1 MDYKQ
6 NYIKYK
12 TKYLSLKETYLNNQ
26 LGGEFINR
34 GSFGCVYKPPFKC
47 RENNCEG
54 DKCTHG
60 ISKVMLQRA
69 AEDEKFI
76 YDSLQ
81 LDRID
86 AAQRFFIGKPHMCTP
101 EIPETELQKCIAEE
115 YEFDNPEK
123 LPYNKQLIF
132 ENGGIDLLALINH
145 GIVIRNPTEKK
156 KIGDYILRNLMNIA
170 SGITLLNNNNICHND
185 IKIDNIVTG
194 LDDTINIASVND
206 RFRLIDF
213 GLSVNYSPDL
223 MPNIEI
229 AEQNIIDAAI
239 NSTNG
244 SCLDRILVHF
254 ILENH
259 KDLRKLDI
267 NIIKNDLIER
277 FGYLNHNNE
286 IIHLMF
292 PLMHYYEHGIIESFT
307 NFFKN
312 HIRYET
318 LEKSILETLNFIYAR
333 ADTYQFG
340 YLLFDLAYFG
350 IFNKAQSIKIYEF
363 LEEKKLLHFN
373 PDERPLSIEIE
384 SLYRELLGKL
394 LSESSS
400 SEQLDKYKMKRAS
413 STPIKKATSVVIPRT
428 PSTP

>member
-1 MDYKQ
+1 
-6 NYIKYK
+6 
-12 TKYLSLKETYLNNQ
+12 
-26 LGGEFINR
+26 
-34 GSFGCVYKPPFKC
+34 
-47 RENNCEG
+47 
-54 DKCTHG
+54 
-60 ISKVMLQRA
+60 
-69 AEDEKFI
+69 
-76 YDSLQ
+76 
-81 LDRID
+81 
-86 AAQRFFIGKPHMCTP
+86 
-101 EIPETELQKCIAEE
+101 
-115 YEFDNPEK
+115 
-123 LPYNKQLIF
+123 
-132 ENGGIDLLALINH
+132 
-145 GIVIRNPTEKK
+145 
-156 KIGDYILRNLMNIA
+156 MNIA

-213 GLSVNYSPDL
+213 GLSLNYSPDL

-229 AEQNIIDAAI
+229 AEHNIIDAAI

-286 IIHLMF
+286 IIHLKF

-312 HIRYET
+312 HIKYET

-413 STPIKKATSVVIPRT
+413 STPIKKAASVVIPRT
-428 PSTP
+428 HSTP